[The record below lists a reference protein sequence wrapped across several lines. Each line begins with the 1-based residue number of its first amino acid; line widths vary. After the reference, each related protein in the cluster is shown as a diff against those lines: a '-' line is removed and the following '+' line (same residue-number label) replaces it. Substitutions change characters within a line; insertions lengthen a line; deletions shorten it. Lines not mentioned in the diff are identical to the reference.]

1 MPTTRRR
8 GEEDPIVTSEP
19 TTTPLAEEMEPWRT
33 SLMGGG
39 EEDDPVTLGQAG
51 EEGFYSTDAIG
62 EEDAATASADG
73 ESPFG
78 GF

>member
-1 MPTTRRR
+1 MPSTRRR
-8 GEEDPIVTSEP
+8 GEEDPIATSQ
-19 TTTPLAEEMEPWRT
+19 TTTAPFLEEFEPHET
-33 SLMGGG
+33 TLMAGG
-39 EEDDPVTLGQAG
+39 EEDDPITIAQAG
-51 EEGFYSTDAIG
+51 EESFYSTDALG